1 MKIELRSLHVKGCGP
16 LEDVTIDFTDAEG
29 KPRPVTVI
37 AGANG
42 SGKTTVLELIV
53 DSANKF
59 SPKFAR
65 SPISE
70 KTNLEIVEAVY
81 SCDESNVTVI
91 YGAPKE
97 TVKKV
102 EHFENRTVID
112 FSPSLVNRNTPLTTQ
127 SGFISPANIGNEIK
141 KQIEGI
147 LRSQGKV
154 PFDKKQ
160 YSDGIPSILLFPH
173 PRKIHPVRGTQ
184 LSDEETLYNWVYQY
198 ENAQNFQGSLDAY
211 LCWLAFIE
219 PERPGVFTEVTEF
232 LDSLDFDGK
241 KFNLKRTKLKATV
254 TTREGH
260 THFLEELSAGEQ
272 NILIM
277 LLELRRRLLPG
288 SIVLI
293 DEIESSLH
301 EAYQH
306 MLAQALLKIQRDIP
320 FQLIVT
326 THSKT
331 IAKIFGW
338 DSVVIL
344 TDF

>member
-1 MKIELRSLHVKGCGP
+1 MK
-16 LEDVTIDFTDAEG
+16 
-29 KPRPVTVI
+29 
-37 AGANG
+37 G
-42 SGKTTVLELIV
+42 SQ
-53 DSANKF
+53 
-59 SPKFAR
+59 
-65 SPISE
+65 
-70 KTNLEIVEAVY
+70 
-81 SCDESNVTVI
+81 
-91 YGAPKE
+91 
-97 TVKKV
+97 
-102 EHFENRTVID
+102 
-112 FSPSLVNRNTPLTTQ
+112 LT
-127 SGFISPANIGNEIK
+127 
-141 KQIEGI
+141 
-147 LRSQGKV
+147 
-154 PFDKKQ
+154 
-160 YSDGIPSILLFPH
+160 
-173 PRKIHPVRGTQ
+173 
-184 LSDEETLYNWVYQY
+184 DEETLYYWLYRY
-198 ENAQNFQGSLDAY
+198 ENAQDFQGSLDAY

-306 MLAQALLKIQRDIP
+306 MLAQALLKIQQDIP

>member
-42 SGKTTVLELIV
+42 SGKTTVLELITAHMEIQPPLAIQPSSLNAKIV
-53 DSANKF
+53 SEEVRKRIEVSTKIVQKTPSSELEFNFEEF
-59 SPKFAR
+59 S
-65 SPISE
+65 
-70 KTNLEIVEAVY
+70 
-81 SCDESNVTVI
+81 
-91 YGAPKE
+91 
-97 TVKKV
+97 
-102 EHFENRTVID
+102 
-112 FSPSLVNRNTPLTTQ
+112 
-127 SGFISPANIGNEIK
+127 
-141 KQIEGI
+141 
-147 LRSQGKV
+147 LRSIVQNKQFTSLTPPLGGVLWDTSSADTLRLQLNSFLQLEGK
-154 PFDKKQ
+154 PILDLPKNPP
-160 YSDGIPSILLFPH
+160 IPPSVLYFPH
-173 PRKIHPVRGTQ
+173 PRKVFPVKGSQ
-184 LSDEETLYNWVYQY
+184 LTDEETLYYWLYRY
-198 ENAQNFQGSLDAY
+198 ENAQDFQGSLDAY

-219 PERPGVFTEVTEF
+219 PERPGVFSEVTEF

-301 EAYQH
+301 PAYQH
-306 MLAQALLKIQRDIP
+306 KLARSLLKMQEATP

-326 THSKT
+326 THSRS
-331 IAKIFGW
+331 IVEVFGTQ
-338 DSVVIL
+338 SAVFL
-344 TDF
+344 ANF